1 MFMETKYAI
10 GLASLAVIVT
20 FVYQNYKINRTID
33 ALDNLVDV
41 IHDWMEND
49 IQEDV
54 NEKFEEIVQEF
65 DE

>member
-1 MFMETKYAI
+1 METKYAI